1 LDCEYRSG
9 SIIGG
14 VAGFIFGIITLRN
27 TGGSFMK
34 KTSKLKQLIQER
46 KALVCPGAH
55 DAISAKLIERA
66 GFKALQV
73 SGFGLSATYLGL
85 PDMAFLSFSEVLHFS
100 KNIIDSVEIPVMVD
114 ADTGY
119 GNAVNAMHVTSEF
132 VKAGA
137 AGMNIED
144 QLFPKRCGHLE
155 GKRIIPMEEMVL
167 KIKACRKAADELD
180 PDFVINA
187 RTDAIAVSGVEDA
200 IKRGNAY
207 AEAGA
212 DLIFVEAPRSVEQIK
227 HVIEHI
233 DAPVS
238 INLMDAVVGGKT
250 PLVAIDTLRELGVGR
265 ISIPVG
271 PLFAAIKG
279 MVNYLDAIKGDRLA
293 EGRTDL
299 VADFGFFK
307 ELVGFPKYREL
318 EKEYLPDFIPE

>member
-1 LDCEYRSG
+1 
-9 SIIGG
+9 
-14 VAGFIFGIITLRN
+14 
-27 TGGSFMK
+27 MK
-34 KTSKLKQLIQER
+34 KTTRLKQLVQER

-100 KNIIDSVEIPVMVD
+100 KNIIDSVDIPVMVD

-119 GNAVNAMHVTSEF
+119 GNAVNAMHVTREF
-132 VKAGA
+132 IKAGA

-167 KIKACRKAADELD
+167 KIKACRKAGDELD

-187 RTDAIAVSGVEDA
+187 RTDAIAVTGVEEA
-200 IKRGNAY
+200 IRRGNAY

-212 DLIFVEAPRSVEQIK
+212 DLIFVEAPRSVEQIRQ
-227 HVIEHI
+227 VIESI

-238 INLMDAVVGGKT
+238 INLMDAVAGGKT
-250 PLVAIDTLRELGVGR
+250 PLIDIDTLRELGVGR

-271 PLFAAIKG
+271 PLFAAVRG
-279 MVNYLDAIKGDRLA
+279 MVDYLDAIKGDRIA

-299 VADFGFFK
+299 VAEFGFFK

>member
-1 LDCEYRSG
+1 
-9 SIIGG
+9 
-14 VAGFIFGIITLRN
+14 
-27 TGGSFMK
+27 MK
-34 KTSKLKQLIQER
+34 KTARLKQLVQER

-85 PDMAFLSFSEVLHFS
+85 PDMAFMSFSEVLHFS
-100 KNIIDSVEIPVMVD
+100 KNIIDSVDIPVMVD

-119 GNAVNAMHVTSEF
+119 GNAVNAMHVTREF
-132 VKAGA
+132 IKAGA

-155 GKRIIPMEEMVL
+155 GKSIVPMEEMVL
-167 KIKACRKAADELD
+167 KIKACRKAGDELD

-187 RTDAIAVSGVEDA
+187 RTDAIAVAGVEEA
-200 IKRGNAY
+200 IRRGNAY

-212 DLIFVEAPRSVEQIK
+212 DLIFVEAPRSVEQIR
-227 HVIEHI
+227 HVIESI

-250 PLVAIDTLRELGVGR
+250 PLIDIDTLRELGVGR

-279 MVNYLDAIKGDRLA
+279 MLNYLDAIKGDRIA

-299 VADFGFFK
+299 VADFDFFK
-307 ELVGFPKYREL
+307 EMVGFPKFREL
-318 EKEYLPDFIPE
+318 EREYLPDFIPE

>member
-1 LDCEYRSG
+1 
-9 SIIGG
+9 
-14 VAGFIFGIITLRN
+14 
-27 TGGSFMK
+27 MK
-34 KTSKLKQLIQER
+34 KTTRLKQLVQEK

-85 PDMAFLSFSEVLHFS
+85 PDMAFLSFSEVLQFS
-100 KNIIDSVEIPVMVD
+100 KNIIDSVDIPVMVD

-119 GNAVNAMHVTSEF
+119 GNAVNAMHVTREF
-132 VKAGA
+132 IKVGA

-155 GKRIIPMEEMVL
+155 GKRIVPMEEMVL
-167 KIKACRKAADELD
+167 KIRACRKAGDELD

-187 RTDAIAVSGVEDA
+187 RTDAIAVAGVEEA
-200 IKRGNAY
+200 IRRGNAY

-212 DLIFVEAPRSVEQIK
+212 DLIFVEAPRSVEQIR
-227 HVIEHI
+227 HVIESI

-250 PLVAIDTLRELGVGR
+250 PLISIDTLRELGVAR
-265 ISIPVG
+265 VSVPVG
-271 PLFAAIKG
+271 PLFAAVRG
-279 MVNYLDAIKGDRLA
+279 MMDYLDAIKGDRIA